1 MNFNAIDLN
10 LLRVFEFLMQE
21 RSVTGAAER
30 LGRTQSAVSHS
41 LGKLRL
47 LFGDELFMREGGL
60 MNPTPR
66 AVELGVDLSAALA
79 DIRATIDRHQSFDPS
94 QTRRN
99 FRVGLTDYHAMIF
112 IPTIIQR
119 FGEDAPYATVSFI
132 PSTRLEVT
140 ELIQS
145 RQLDCAILGNF
156 EEESSN
162 ILKLQLGEDRLAC
175 AIWSGSTL
183 LRHPLG
189 LGPYLAATHVR
200 VSADGMSESLADRAL
215 RDRGMQRSV
224 ISTIPNNMII
234 PSVLR
239 GTDLIAHCGDGIL
252 LTLNESS
259 EIVLVEPPIPLP
271 AVTVSLLLHR
281 QMTSDPATLW
291 LRSLMEETF
300 NEWHARKE
308 SARLVSPFVKR

>member
-119 FGEDAPYATVSFI
+119 FGEDAPYATVNFI

-224 ISTIPNNMII
+224 HNTELYDYSLGSAGHRPDCT
-234 PSVLR
+234 LR
-239 GTDLIAHCGDGIL
+239 GRH
-252 LTLNESS
+252 SS
-259 EIVLVEPPIPLP
+259 DAQREQ
-271 AVTVSLLLHR
+271 R
-281 QMTSDPATLW
+281 D
-291 LRSLMEETF
+291 
-300 NEWHARKE
+300 
-308 SARLVSPFVKR
+308 SARRTADSTARGHSIIVASSPDDQRSRDALAAKPDGRNI